1 MCVCVKYSWVNVGL
15 TIFQPANPSRF
26 VYSLASLMLPYFG
39 AGDVLQGFKHAVDC
53 ILKGSQGTIVQQQHA
68 LNTISSSLQIMNIQ
82 SLAVVDTHN
91 ESGALRNV
99 EAAQVEVLN
108 SYS

>member
-1 MCVCVKYSWVNVGL
+1 
-15 TIFQPANPSRF
+15 
-26 VYSLASLMLPYFG
+26 MLKFLI

-53 ILKGSQGTIVQQQHA
+53 ILKGSQGTIVQLQHA
-68 LNTISSSLQIMNIQ
+68 LNTVSSSLQIKNIQ

-99 EAAQVEVLN
+99 VAAQVEVLN